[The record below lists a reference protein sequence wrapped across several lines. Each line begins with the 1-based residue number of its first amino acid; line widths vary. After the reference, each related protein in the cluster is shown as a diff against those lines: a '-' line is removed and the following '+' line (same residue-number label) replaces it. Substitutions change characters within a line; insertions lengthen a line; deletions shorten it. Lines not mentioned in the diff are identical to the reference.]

1 MKEFTLS
8 NYQKERP
15 FSSFLSGIAGK
26 MGIPMWAFYVNRGQ
40 AMASFGL
47 RDKNGAIMEFFPA
60 NAIYHYVS
68 TIGFRT
74 FVKVN
79 GVVKEFFLEINPE
92 QVMTIRPDSV
102 SIEETDPALGLKIK
116 ITYFTLPN
124 EQIAGLVRKVE
135 LFNLKDKD
143 IDLEIIDGLAQLLPS
158 GLDFGGYKAISNL
171 FQSWMESRHE
181 ANYVFYTLR
190 ASTADSSQVSDVTDG
205 NFYFTESKMKPLYIS
220 DYKLLFNE
228 DVSMTTPYGFIQHS
242 IKELSQFSQTH
253 VNQVPSGFS
262 GMRIKLGVHYVFHSL
277 IGHANNPRELEERLP
292 SFTEKYFKDKEH
304 ENQKLHETL
313 TNAIETKTSFPI
325 LDAYFKQCYLDNV
338 IRGGVPMIV
347 ETLDG
352 PIGYHLFSRKHGDL
366 ERDYNFFSIEPSFF
380 SQGNGAFRDVL
391 QNRRS
396 DIFFDPR
403 LGDFNV
409 RQFASLI
416 QADGYN
422 PLSVEGI
429 KFTFD
434 GDQSLYPAA
443 VSSALS
449 GEFTPGTIAT
459 KLHQAGLDVE
469 STLVSILAK
478 SHFHFKAA
486 YGEGYW
492 EDHFTYLFDLVD
504 SYIAVYPDKVEPLL
518 FEKTVPFFVSPV
530 TVLPRNEK
538 YVLKPNGTVRQ
549 YDAVHHIANAPASA
563 WLTNDSG
570 ELRVNI
576 FGKLLTLALNK
587 YAHLDPNGIGLSYE
601 AEKPGWNDAM
611 NGVPGLFGSGV
622 SETIEL
628 KKLVAFLLDSA
639 HLYQKQSVSLLK
651 STDALA
657 LALGKI
663 TANQSF
669 DAWDARMT
677 ELEKYRVQLTTPQS
691 IVHNNIE
698 NYLPILELM
707 NRDLTAALVKA
718 KAARDIY
725 PTYLIY
731 EATGYEPILENGVP
745 KKAANGFPLVR
756 VTGFKMQALPAFLE
770 APARYLSSLSP
781 KAEAQTLYQTI
792 KLTGLYDQGNHFY
805 QTSESL
811 NGWTHEIGRIR
822 AFTPGWLERES
833 NFLHMTYKYLLG
845 LLKAGLYDEYY
856 EEIKTNFTCFMDPKV
871 YGRSPLENSSFIA
884 TTSNPDPKK
893 HGQGFY
899 ARLSG
904 STAEVLS
911 MWRQMFIG
919 AHPFL
924 YENHRLIFRLTPKLP
939 KSFFVKGTVETK
951 LFGETRIVYH
961 NPGLI
966 NTYDPSAHIEK
977 IELHIAGT
985 VHLIVGD
992 KVEGPLAESIRSG
1005 RVSDIHVYIEG
1016 GAKRS

>member
-1 MKEFTLS
+1 
-8 NYQKERP
+8 
-15 FSSFLSGIAGK
+15 
-26 MGIPMWAFYVNRGQ
+26 
-40 AMASFGL
+40 
-47 RDKNGAIMEFFPA
+47 ME
-60 NAIYHYVS
+60 
-68 TIGFRT
+68 
-74 FVKVN
+74 
-79 GVVKEFFLEINPE
+79 
-92 QVMTIRPDSV
+92 
-102 SIEETDPALGLKIK
+102 
-116 ITYFTLPN
+116 
-124 EQIAGLVRKVE
+124 
-135 LFNLKDKD
+135 
-143 IDLEIIDGLAQLLPS
+143 
-158 GLDFGGYKAISNL
+158 
-171 FQSWMESRHE
+171 
-181 ANYVFYTLR
+181 
-190 ASTADSSQVSDVTDG
+190 
-205 NFYFTESKMKPLYIS
+205 
-220 DYKLLFNE
+220 
-228 DVSMTTPYGFIQHS
+228 
-242 IKELSQFSQTH
+242 
-253 VNQVPSGFS
+253 
-262 GMRIKLGVHYVFHSL
+262 IKLGTHYVFHSL
-277 IGHANNPRELEERLP
+277 IGHVNNPKELEERLP
-292 SFTEKYFKDKEH
+292 AFSEKYFKEKEH
-304 ENQKLHETL
+304 ENQKLHESL

-338 IRGGVPMIV
+338 VRGGVPMIV

-422 PLSVEGI
+422 PLSVEGL

-434 GDQSLYPAA
+434 GDQSQYPVA

-449 GEFTPGTIAT
+449 GEFTPGLIAT
-459 KLHQAGLDVE
+459 RLHQAGLDVE
-469 STLVSILAK
+469 SHLVSILAS

-486 YGEGYW
+486 FGEGYW

-504 SYIAVYPDKVEPLL
+504 SFNAVYPDQLEKLL
-518 FEKTVPFFVSPV
+518 FERTVPFFVSPV
-530 TVLPRNEK
+530 SVLPRCEK

-549 YDAVHHIANAPASA
+549 YDAVHHIANAAQSA
-563 WLTNDSG
+563 WLQDDSG

-576 FGKLLTLALNK
+576 YGKLLTLALNK
-587 YAHLDPNGIGLSYE
+587 YGHLDPNGIGLSYE

-628 KKLVAFLLDSA
+628 QKLVNFLLESA
-639 HLYQKQSVSLLK
+639 HRYPKRPVSLLK

-657 LALGKI
+657 LALSQI
-663 TANQSF
+663 TASESF
-669 DAWDARMT
+669 EAWDARMT
-677 ELEKYRVQLTTPQS
+677 ELEKYRVQLSTPQN
-691 IVHNNIE
+691 VAHNEIE
-698 NYLPILELM
+698 NYLPILEIM
-707 NRDLTAALVKA
+707 NQDLTAALVKA

-745 KKAANGFPLVR
+745 KKANNGLPLVR
-756 VTGFKMQALPAFLE
+756 VTGFKMQPLPAFLE
-770 APARYLSSLSP
+770 APARYLSSLSS
-781 KAEAQTLYQTI
+781 KEEAQTLYQSI
-792 KLTGLYDQGNHFY
+792 KLTELYDSKNRFY

-811 NGWTHEIGRIR
+811 EGWTHEIGRIR

-845 LLKAGLYDEYY
+845 LLKAGLY
-856 EEIKTNFTCFMDPKV
+856 EEFYQEIQTNFTCFMDPKV

-884 TTSNPDPKK
+884 TSSNPDPKK

-919 AHPFL
+919 ARPFV
-924 YENHRLIFRLTPKLP
+924 YEKESLIFRLTPKLP
-939 KSFFVKGTVETK
+939 SAFFAKGVVETK
-951 LFGETRIVYH
+951 LFGKTRIIYH
-961 NPGLI
+961 NTSQI
-966 NTYDPSAHIEK
+966 DTYDSKAHIER
-977 IELHIAGT
+977 IELYSSGT
-985 VHLIVGD
+985 VHLIVD
-992 KVEGPLAESIRSG
+992 DQVEGPLAEGIRNG
-1005 RVSDIHVYIEG
+1005 NVSDIHVYIEG
-1016 GAKRS
+1016 GPKQ